1 MPDRWERV
9 EAEVREVLGEE
20 ASVWNVSRSRRLDA
34 VTPAQR
40 VRRSDNPVRRELLRK
55 RRLLL
60 VR

>member
-9 EAEVREVLGEE
+9 EAEVREVLGDET
-20 ASVWNVSRSRRLDA
+20 SVWNVSRSRWLDA
-34 VTPAQR
+34 VTPVQR
-40 VRRSDNPVRRELLRK
+40 VRRLDNPVRKELLRK